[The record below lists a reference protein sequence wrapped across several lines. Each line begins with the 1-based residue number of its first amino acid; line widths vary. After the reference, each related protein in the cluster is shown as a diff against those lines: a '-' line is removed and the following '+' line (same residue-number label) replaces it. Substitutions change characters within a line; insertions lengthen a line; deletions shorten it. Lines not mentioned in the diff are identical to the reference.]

1 MASDEF
7 WKEFW
12 EHEFGNI
19 IEAKDFA
26 GHKVRKN
33 EYIGNFPKGSK
44 LPSTAWNFDDIG
56 PLNPNGTEKPKQSL
70 NNIANW
76 QVANV
81 ETNGIKANKT
91 SFEING
97 KRYQVIRNTPKNIQG
112 KVLAPYPNKHN
123 PYKGKKYCIVILEEN
138 T

>member
-1 MASDEF
+1 MTSD
-7 WKEFW
+7 EFW
-12 EHEFGNI
+12 EHEFGNK

-26 GHKVRKN
+26 GRKVRKN
-33 EYIGNFPKGSK
+33 DFIGKFPQGSK
-44 LPSTAWNFDDIG
+44 LPSTAWDCEDIK
-56 PLNPNGTEKPKQSL
+56 PLNPEGNEKHKQSL

-81 ETNGIKANKT
+81 ETNRIKANKT
-91 SFEING
+91 SFEIDG
-97 KRYQVIRNTPKNIQG
+97 KRYQVVRNTPKNIQG
-112 KVLAPYPNKHN
+112 KLLAPYPNKQN